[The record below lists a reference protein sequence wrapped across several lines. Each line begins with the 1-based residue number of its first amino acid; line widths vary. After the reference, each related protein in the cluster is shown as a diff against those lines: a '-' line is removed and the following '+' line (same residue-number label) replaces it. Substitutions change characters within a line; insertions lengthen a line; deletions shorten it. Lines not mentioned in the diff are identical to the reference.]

1 MHVEDKV
8 DQPPDDS
15 YVHPPA
21 ITATSSSDWQSW
33 AVARQSHRRGTVI
46 SVIWLRGVAMRELR
60 ARGGPWT
67 AAKPHVTTK
76 IAKESLFIIIY
87 VIGGVTQNA
96 NTGALELSLCTC
108 CSASAV
114 RAGRVRHAYMY
125 ACIVIR
131 YCTRR
136 VVFVFNGN
144 IYTLYAY

>member
-1 MHVEDKV
+1 M

-33 AVARQSHRRGTVI
+33 AVARQSYRRGTII

-67 AAKPHVTTK
+67 AAKPLVTTK
-76 IAKESLFIIIY
+76 IAKESLFIIIGDR
-87 VIGGVTQNA
+87 VGSHKTP
-96 NTGALELSLCTC
+96 TLELNLCTC

-114 RAGRVRHAYMY
+114 RADHHDSA
-125 ACIVIR
+125 
-131 YCTRR
+131 
-136 VVFVFNGN
+136 
-144 IYTLYAY
+144 